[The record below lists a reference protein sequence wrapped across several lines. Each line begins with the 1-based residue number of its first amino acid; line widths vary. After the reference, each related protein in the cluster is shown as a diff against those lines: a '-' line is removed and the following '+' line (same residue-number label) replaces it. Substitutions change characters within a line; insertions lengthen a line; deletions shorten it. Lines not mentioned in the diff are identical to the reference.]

1 MFKIKDLRNKITIT
15 MTMMSPH
22 SKDKKKLSAVHERKK
37 DSYLSRSC
45 FTYELVNKIFNEA
58 VECYSKCLLLFLLL
72 GNL

>member
-37 DSYLSRSC
+37 DSYL
-45 FTYELVNKIFNEA
+45 LKLQ
-58 VECYSKCLLLFLLL
+58 LLYLRACQ
-72 GNL
+72 

>member
-45 FTYELVNKIFNEA
+45 FTYELVNKIFNEV
-58 VECYSKCLLLFLLL
+58 VECYSQCLLLFLLL